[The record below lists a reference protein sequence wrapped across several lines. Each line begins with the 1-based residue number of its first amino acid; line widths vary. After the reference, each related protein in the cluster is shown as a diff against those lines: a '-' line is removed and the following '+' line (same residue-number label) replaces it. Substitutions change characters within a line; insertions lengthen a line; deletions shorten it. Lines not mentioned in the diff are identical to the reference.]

1 MEELFT
7 FYRGEDVKN
16 GDFFVDFSQK
26 SISLPRKFYTF
37 GMRNDGHLQLA
48 TLGITFFSV

>member
-26 SISLPRKFYTF
+26 SISLSPKVLYFWHEKRRTF
-37 GMRNDGHLQLA
+37 AIGDFGNNFL
-48 TLGITFFSV
+48 

>member
-7 FYRGEDVKN
+7 FYRGKDVKN

-26 SISLPRKFYTF
+26 SISLLPKVLYF
-37 GMRNDGHLQLA
+37 GMRNEGHLQLA